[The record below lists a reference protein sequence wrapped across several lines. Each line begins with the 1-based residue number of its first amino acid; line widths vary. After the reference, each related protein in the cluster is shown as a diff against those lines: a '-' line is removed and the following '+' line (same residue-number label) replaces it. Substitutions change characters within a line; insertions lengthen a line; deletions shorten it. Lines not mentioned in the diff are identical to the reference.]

1 VTDKVRGTALKHR
14 ASRTRRAADTRRAY
28 QRPWVS
34 HNTKFKPRP
43 VRTHERKRVTTAER
57 EADPERA
64 VPAASAEGHAV
75 RADAEAADAVLVAG
89 EDADTLTTERVP
101 DIARPVVVPAEQNA
115 ARDGERDGGDAAQDV
130 VVREDVQ
137 LTVRTDVEQPARGVV

>member
-1 VTDKVRGTALKHR
+1 
-14 ASRTRRAADTRRAY
+14 
-28 QRPWVS
+28 
-34 HNTKFKPRP
+34 
-43 VRTHERKRVTTAER
+43 VRTHERKLVRTAGR

-75 RADAEAADAVLVAG
+75 GADAEAADAVLVAG
-89 EDADTLTTERVP
+89 EDADALATERVP
-101 DIARPVVVPAEQNA
+101 DVARPVIVPAEEDA
-115 ARDGERDGGDAAQDV
+115 ARDGECDGGDAAQDV